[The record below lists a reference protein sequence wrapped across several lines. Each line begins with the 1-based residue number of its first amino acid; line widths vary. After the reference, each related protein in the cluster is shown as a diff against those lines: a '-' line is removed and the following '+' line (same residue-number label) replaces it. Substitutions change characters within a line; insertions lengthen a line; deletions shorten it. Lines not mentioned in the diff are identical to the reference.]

1 MVETPTIRTRL
12 GAALIAAAF
21 VAVCFLAAGAG
32 QLGGRPGQ
40 NEWYA
45 ALQKPAFTP
54 PSWLFGPV
62 WTALYVSMGIAAWLV
77 WLRRGF
83 RGGALPLLLFAGQLV
98 LNAAW
103 TPLFFGL
110 QSPALAFAD
119 IVLLWGMIAAT
130 SVAFFRVRRAA
141 GLLMV
146 PYLAW
151 TSFAAVLNLAI
162 WRMNA

>member
-1 MVETPTIRTRL
+1 MVERRTIRTRVR
-12 GAALIAAAF
+12 AALIAAAF
-21 VAVCFLAAGAG
+21 VAVCFLAAAAG
-32 QLGGRPGQ
+32 QFGGRPGQ
-40 NEWYA
+40 NQWYA

-62 WTALYVSMGIAAWLV
+62 WTALYVSMGIAAWLI
-77 WLRRGF
+77 WRRRGL

-119 IVLLWGMIAAT
+119 IVLLSVMIAAT
-130 SVAFFRVRRAA
+130 TVAFFRVRRAA

-151 TSFAAVLNLAI
+151 TSFAAVLNLAL

>member
-1 MVETPTIRTRL
+1 MAERQAIRTRL

-32 QLGGRPGQ
+32 QLVGSPSQ
-40 NEWYA
+40 NAWYA
-45 ALQKPAFTP
+45 ALRKPAFTP

-62 WTALYVSMGIAAWLV
+62 WTALYVSMGMAAWLV

-110 QSPALAFAD
+110 KNPGLAFVD
-119 IVLLWGMIAAT
+119 IVFLWIMIAAT
-130 SVAFFRVRRAA
+130 TAAFFRVRRAA
-141 GLLMV
+141 ALLMV

-151 TSFAAVLNLAI
+151 TSYAAVLNLAL
-162 WRMNA
+162 WRMNV